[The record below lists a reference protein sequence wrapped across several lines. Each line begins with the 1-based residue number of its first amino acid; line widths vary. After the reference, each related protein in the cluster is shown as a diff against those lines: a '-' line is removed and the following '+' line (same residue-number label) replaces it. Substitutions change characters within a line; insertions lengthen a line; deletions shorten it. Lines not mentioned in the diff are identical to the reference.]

1 MSVTI
6 AQRPHIHLPWKTI
19 AVILLAAAVAAAVLV
34 LVNQPWQE
42 QTVGGSATT
51 ATNAGQTGAVSQ
63 GKTPA
68 MLHADFGADR
78 SAASTTTGTSTTGLS
93 SSPGSVRNA
102 PPGSFIPGAK
112 L

>member
-6 AQRPHIHLPWKTI
+6 AHRQHIHLPWKTI
-19 AVILLAAAVAAAVLV
+19 AIVLVAAAVAAAVLV

-51 ATNAGQTGAVSQ
+51 ATNAWTATAVAHA
-63 GKTPA
+63 KTPA
-68 MLHADFGADR
+68 MLHADFGAGR
-78 SAASTTTGTSTTGLS
+78 GAASTTTDTSATGPS

-102 PPGSFIPGAK
+102 PSGSFIPGAK